1 MRSSALSLVVAA
13 LAACGA
19 VACGTPP
26 NRQDEAPVSVPVIVA
41 APTTV
46 QRTESV
52 TVSGSVVSPDNPV
65 HVAFIV
71 GGRVARVGP
80 RIGDRVRR
88 GAVLAVLDT
97 TEYDLAVDA
106 AAAQVSA
113 ARVGSTRA
121 DDELQRAQQLVDTRS
136 IAANDF
142 EKLRAAAAAARESL
156 AQAIAS
162 EGLARKRLSD
172 TTLHAPLDGYVAAR
186 TIEPGD
192 VAGPG
197 VPAFQIIRLDPVE
210 VSVGVPESDVHL
222 IAVGR
227 PADVTVPAL
236 PGETFAG
243 TVRVVNVAA
252 DPATRTYMT
261 RIQLPN
267 PRQLLRIGMVA
278 SATIHGVGIVDVLT
292 IPPQALV
299 RDAQGA
305 TSVFV
310 YFPEQQRVH
319 TRLVE
324 VGAPKGTQ
332 IEVRS
337 GLTAAD
343 QLVVAGQDRLRD
355 GMTVTATRSAP
366 ATPEVPR

>member
-1 MRSSALSLVVAA
+1 MKSPALSLAVAVFSA
-13 LAACGA
+13 GAA
-19 VACGTPP
+19 VACGPSP
-26 NRQDEAPVSVPVIVA
+26 NRQEATAESVPVTVGT
-41 APTTV
+41 PTTV

-65 HVAFIV
+65 NVAFTV

-80 RIGDRVRR
+80 RIGDAVRR
-88 GAVLAVLDT
+88 GSVLAVLDT
-97 TEYDLAVDA
+97 TEYALAVDV
-106 AAAQVSA
+106 AAAQVAA
-113 ARVGSTRA
+113 ARVAGTRA
-121 DDELQRAQQLVDTRS
+121 DDELQRAQQLLDTRS
-136 IAANDF
+136 LAPNDF
-142 EKLRAAAAAARESL
+142 EKIRAAAAAARESV
-156 AQAIAS
+156 AQAVAS

-197 VPAFQIIRLDPVE
+197 VPTFQIIRLDPVE
-210 VSVGVPESDVHL
+210 VSVGVPESDVHV

-227 PADVTVPAL
+227 SAEVTVPAL
-236 PGETFAG
+236 PGETFVG
-243 TVRVVNVAA
+243 SVRLVNVAA

-278 SATIHGVGIVDVLT
+278 SATIRGAGTVDVLT
-292 IPPQALV
+292 VPPQALV
-299 RDAQGA
+299 RDPQGA

-319 TRLVE
+319 SRLVE
-324 VGAPKGTQ
+324 VGTPRGTQ
-332 IEVRS
+332 IEVRR
-337 GLTAAD
+337 GLAATD
-343 QLVVAGQDRLRD
+343 QIVIAGQDRLRD
-355 GMTVTATRSAP
+355 GMVVAATSSPA
-366 ATPEVPR
+366 ATPEVRQ